1 MPPFHILRTRKK
13 TPILAEVWV
22 NCMYATVILINRALR
37 STVQSC
43 NLNTANKCTCLL
55 SPVSTMSMSGSGSLD
70 CKVPA
75 RLHGRSTK
83 KLAATKK
90 SWSHIWIIEKRCN
103 FLLDQRFCKCLDV
116 NGSANEN
123 KIFGLVLVL
132 FNFAIMQCFLLNI
145 DHYCVI

>member
-22 NCMYATVILINRALR
+22 NCMYATVILKNHTLR
-37 STVQSC
+37 STNQSC
-43 NLNTANKCTCLL
+43 NFNTTTMDVSPQSFVNCVSVSVMVRITRLQGPGTAARPVNQKVGCHEEKLVTHLNH
-55 SPVSTMSMSGSGSLD
+55 
-70 CKVPA
+70 
-75 RLHGRSTK
+75 R
-83 KLAATKK
+83 
-90 SWSHIWIIEKRCN
+90 KRCN

-132 FNFAIMQCFLLNI
+132 FKKGQK
-145 DHYCVI
+145 